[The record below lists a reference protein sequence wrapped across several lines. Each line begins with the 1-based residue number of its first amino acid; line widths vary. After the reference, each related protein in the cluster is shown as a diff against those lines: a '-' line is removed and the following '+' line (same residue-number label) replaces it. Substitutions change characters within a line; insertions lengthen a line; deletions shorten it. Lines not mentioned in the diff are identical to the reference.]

1 MGSSVVDGGDHS
13 RLRQLN
19 ERAVLGSVRA
29 AGELRVAEIVEQS
42 GLGRTAVEEVLASL
56 VTRRWLVEVSPAIRG
71 RGRPARSYRF
81 RAEAGYVVGLD
92 IGAFSVRGVLTDL
105 DGRMLANVRRSVTPE
120 TPRRQ
125 RLATAD
131 RVIGDCAR
139 EAGVPA
145 AQVWA
150 VGAGTT
156 GLVDAAGTVV
166 RANAIPDWA
175 GTNLV
180 GHFKAQLVVAD
191 NDSQLAALA
200 EQRRGTPAPSAE
212 PTAGRT
218 TAPSA
223 GSTSAAGPSLSSSP
237 ADMVFLHAGR
247 RTGLALVLDGQ
258 LRRGAFGAAADMS
271 ALRGVAWEA
280 ALEYLHDVV
289 PAEIPVV
296 DKAER
301 AFAAAREGDRAA
313 RAAVRKYARAMA
325 VAAATAIAIV
335 DPRLLVLGGAFSQ
348 AADVLLEPLATELDR
363 LCPRVPELRAS
374 ALGSLCVALGAASL
388 AQDAIDTRLLSP
400 SRGPLP
406 QLSARSL

>member
-1 MGSSVVDGGDHS
+1 MGSTMPDAGDQS

-19 ERAVLGSVRA
+19 ERAVLAAVRS
-29 AGELRVAEIVEQS
+29 AGDVRVAQIVEQS

-56 VTRRWLVEVSPAIRG
+56 VTRRWLIEESPAIRG

-81 RAEAGYVVGLD
+81 RAEAGHVVGLD

-105 DGRMLANVRRSVTPE
+105 NGQTLASRRQSVTPE
-120 TPRRQ
+120 TPRLE
-125 RLATAD
+125 RLAAAD
-131 RVIGDCAR
+131 EVVAACAR
-139 EAGVPA
+139 EAGA
-145 AQVWA
+145 DVWA
-150 VGAGTT
+150 VGVGTT

-175 GTNLV
+175 GTDLAEYF
-180 GHFKAQLVVAD
+180 GRSAPLVVVD

-200 EQRRGTPAPSAE
+200 EQRRGAT
-212 PTAGRT
+212 
-218 TAPSA
+218 
-223 GSTSAAGPSLSSSP
+223 
-237 ADMVFLHAGR
+237 DMVFLHAGR

-258 LRRGAFGAAADMS
+258 LRRGAYGAAADMS

-280 ALEYLHDVV
+280 ALEHLHAVV
-289 PAEIPVV
+289 PAEVPEM

-301 AFAAAREGDRAA
+301 AFAAARDGDRAA
-313 RAAVRKYARAMA
+313 VNAVRKYARAMA
-325 VAAATAIAIV
+325 VAAATAISIV

-348 AADVLLEPLATELDR
+348 SADVLMEPLAAELER

-374 ALGSLCVALGAASL
+374 SLGALCVALGAASL
-388 AQDAIDTRLLSP
+388 ALDAVDGHLLAR

-406 QLSARSL
+406 TLAATSLDSPKR

>member
-19 ERAVLGSVRA
+19 ERAVLASVRA
-29 AGELRVAEIVEQS
+29 AGELRVAQIVEQS
-42 GLGRTAVEEVLASL
+42 GLGRTAVEEVLSSL
-56 VTRRWLVEVSPAIRG
+56 VTRRWLVEESPAIRG

-81 RAEAGYVVGLD
+81 RADAGYVAGLD

-105 DGRMLANVRRSVTPE
+105 DGRMLANAHRSVTPE
-120 TPRRQ
+120 TPRKQ

-131 RVIGDCAR
+131 RVIADCAR
-139 EAGVPA
+139 EAGVPVTR
-145 AQVWA
+145 VWA
-150 VGAGTT
+150 IGAGTT

-166 RANAIPDWA
+166 RANAIPDWG
-175 GTNLV
+175 GTDLA
-180 GHFKAQLVVAD
+180 GHFTAQLVVVD

-200 EQRRGTPAPSAE
+200 EQRRGGAE
-212 PTAGRT
+212 H
-218 TAPSA
+218 S
-223 GSTSAAGPSLSSSP
+223 

-280 ALEYLHDVV
+280 ALEYLHAVV
-289 PAEIPVV
+289 PPEIPTV

-301 AFAAAREGDRAA
+301 AFAAARDGDRAA

-348 AADVLLEPLATELDR
+348 AADVLLEPLADELER
-363 LCPRVPELRAS
+363 LCPRVPELHAS

-388 AQDAIDTRLLSP
+388 AEDAINARLLSP
-400 SRGPLP
+400 SRGSLP

>member
-1 MGSSVVDGGDHS
+1 MGSTTPDAGDQS

-19 ERAVLGSVRA
+19 ERAVLAAVRS
-29 AGELRVAEIVEQS
+29 AGDVRVAQIVEQS

-56 VTRRWLVEVSPAIRG
+56 LTRRWLVEESPAIRG

-105 DGRMLANVRRSVTPE
+105 NGQTLASQRQSVTPE
-120 TPRRQ
+120 TPRPE
-125 RLATAD
+125 RLAAAD
-131 RVIGDCAR
+131 EVVAACAR
-139 EAGVPA
+139 EAGA
-145 AQVWA
+145 EVWA
-150 VGAGTT
+150 VGVGTT

-175 GTNLV
+175 GTDLAEYF
-180 GHFKAQLVVAD
+180 GRSAPLVVVD

-200 EQRRGTPAPSAE
+200 EQRRGAT
-212 PTAGRT
+212 
-218 TAPSA
+218 
-223 GSTSAAGPSLSSSP
+223 
-237 ADMVFLHAGR
+237 DMVFLHAGR

-258 LRRGAFGAAADMS
+258 LRRGAYGAAADMS
-271 ALRGVAWEA
+271 ALRGVAWEV
-280 ALEYLHDVV
+280 ALEHLHAVV
-289 PAEIPVV
+289 PAEIPEM

-301 AFAAAREGDRAA
+301 AFAAARDGDRAA
-313 RAAVRKYARAMA
+313 VNAVRKYARAMA
-325 VAAATAIAIV
+325 VAAATAISIV

-348 AADVLLEPLATELDR
+348 SADVLMEPLAAELDR

-374 ALGSLCVALGAASL
+374 SLGALCVALGAASL
-388 AQDAIDTRLLSP
+388 ALDAVDGRLLAR

-406 QLSARSL
+406 TLAATSLDSPKR

>member
-1 MGSSVVDGGDHS
+1 MTSDGGDHS

-19 ERAVLGSVRA
+19 ERAVLGVVRSA
-29 AGELRVAEIVEQS
+29 REARVAEIVEQS

-56 VTRRWLVEVSPAIRG
+56 VTRRWLVEESPAIRG

-81 RAEAGYVVGLD
+81 RAEAGYVAGLD

-105 DGRMLANVRRSVTPE
+105 DGRMLADARRSVTPE
-120 TPRRQ
+120 TPRKQ

-131 RVIGDCAR
+131 RVIADCAR
-139 EAGVPA
+139 QAGVPVA
-145 AQVWA
+145 RVWA

-156 GLVDAAGTVV
+156 GLVDAAGNVV
-166 RANAIPDWA
+166 LANAIPDWG
-175 GTNLV
+175 GTDLA
-180 GHFKAQLVVAD
+180 GHFNAKLVVVD

-200 EQRRGTPAPSAE
+200 EQRRGGATGLP
-212 PTAGRT
+212 R
-218 TAPSA
+218 
-223 GSTSAAGPSLSSSP
+223 STP

-247 RTGLALVLDGQ
+247 RTGLALVLGGE
-258 LRRGAFGAAADMS
+258 LRRGAHGAAADMS

-280 ALEYLHDVV
+280 ALEYLHAVV
-289 PAEIPVV
+289 PAEIPTV
-296 DKAER
+296 DKAEH
-301 AFAAAREGDRAA
+301 AFAAARDGDRAA
-313 RAAVRKYARAMA
+313 LAAVRKYARAMA

-348 AADVLLEPLATELDR
+348 AADVLLEPLADELAR
-363 LCPRVPELRAS
+363 LCPRVPELHAS

-388 AQDAIDTRLLSP
+388 AQDAIDTRLLNP

>member
-19 ERAVLGSVRA
+19 ERAVLGSVRT

-105 DGRMLANVRRSVTPE
+105 DGRMLASVRRSVTPE

-156 GLVDAAGTVV
+156 GLVDATGTVV

-180 GHFKAQLVVAD
+180 GHFKTQLVVAD

-200 EQRRGTPAPSAE
+200 EQRRGTPSPSA
-212 PTAGRT
+212 
-218 TAPSA
+218 
-223 GSTSAAGPSLSSSP
+223 P

-289 PAEIPVV
+289 PAEIPTV

-348 AADVLLEPLATELDR
+348 AADVLLEPLAAELDR

>member
-1 MGSSVVDGGDHS
+1 MGSSVADGGDQS

-19 ERAVLGSVRA
+19 ERAVLASVRA
-29 AGELRVAEIVEQS
+29 AGELRVAQIVEHS

-56 VTRRWLVEVSPAIRG
+56 VTRRWLVEESPAIRG

-92 IGAFSVRGVLTDL
+92 IGAFSIRGVLTDL
-105 DGRMLANVRRSVTPE
+105 DGRMLADVRRSVTPE
-120 TPRRQ
+120 TPRRK

-131 RVIGDCAR
+131 RVIDDCTGA
-139 EAGVPA
+139 AGVPVSR
-145 AQVWA
+145 VWA
-150 VGAGTT
+150 IGAGTT
-156 GLVDAAGTVV
+156 GLVDTAGTVV

-175 GTNLV
+175 GTDLA
-180 GHFKAQLVVAD
+180 GHFQAQLVLVD

-200 EQRRGTPAPSAE
+200 ELRRGGADHAS
-212 PTAGRT
+212 
-218 TAPSA
+218 
-223 GSTSAAGPSLSSSP
+223 
-237 ADMVFLHAGR
+237 DMVFLHAGR

-258 LRRGAFGAAADMS
+258 LRRGAYGAAADMS

-280 ALEYLHDVV
+280 ALEHLHAVV
-289 PAEIPVV
+289 PEEIPAV

-301 AFAAAREGDRAA
+301 AFAAARDGNSAA

-348 AADVLLEPLATELDR
+348 AADVLMEPLTAELER
-363 LCPRVPELRAS
+363 ICPRVQELHAS
-374 ALGSLCVALGAASL
+374 SLGALCVALGAASL
-388 AQDAIDTRLLSP
+388 AQDAIDQRLLAP

-406 QLSARSL
+406 RLSARSL